1 MAING
6 CWFVVQEQVEQN
18 LAVRCMQSVGT
29 MLATLRI
36 DQGEQVTAQLLEKLE
51 MMGMISAEGRAVAA
65 EAVGEQYRAVRRQV
79 S

>member
-1 MAING
+1 M
-6 CWFVVQEQVEQN
+6 
-18 LAVRCMQSVGT
+18 RT
-29 MLATLRI
+29 
-36 DQGEQVTAQLLEKLE
+36 QVTAQLLEKLE